1 MKKLKI
7 LITGSSGFIGKQ
19 LVKKLYKKNN
29 LLLLDKKKFSK
40 KNTQYFK
47 IDLMDKNKLENFF
60 INNKFDIIIHLA
72 SEIFDDDKN
81 VYNYNTTTSK
91 NLIKLAEKYNINHL
105 IFTSTF
111 SIYERNYNFP
121 IKENQKPSAKNFYGK
136 SKYQVE
142 KIIKRSKIKKF
153 TILRIP
159 VVVGKARSHRMG
171 ILFELIRNNLPLV
184 LINDGKH
191 KIHFIS
197 VDQLTEIIEK
207 CLRLKNRN
215 LLNVGTNFTYTF
227 KENIEYLLQKSKSNS
242 KIINVNYYLGTFL
255 LNTLIFLKLVDI
267 NFYHKA
273 LLTQNM
279 VLNIEKAKK
288 KLNLKFNKSS
298 KEILLESYNYYID
311 NLNRISDIKSGS
323 DKKPKMK
330 IFNILRLFSF
340 LFK

>member
-1 MKKLKI
+1 MKKFKI

-29 LLLLDKKKFSK
+29 LYLLDKKKFSK

-47 IDLMDKNKLENFF
+47 IDLLDKNKLENFF
-60 INNKFDIIIHLA
+60 IDNKIDIIIHLA

-91 NLIKLAEKYNINHL
+91 NLIELAEKYNVNHI

-111 SIYERNYNFP
+111 SIYERNYNIP
-121 IKENQKPSAKNFYGK
+121 IRENQKPSAKNFYGK
-136 SKYQVE
+136 SKYQIE

-197 VDQLTEIIEK
+197 VDELSEII
-207 CLRLKNRN
+207 
-215 LLNVGTNFTYTF
+215 
-227 KENIEYLLQKSKSNS
+227 
-242 KIINVNYYLGTFL
+242 
-255 LNTLIFLKLVDI
+255 
-267 NFYHKA
+267 
-273 LLTQNM
+273 
-279 VLNIEKAKK
+279 KK
-288 KLNLKFNKSS
+288 
-298 KEILLESYNYYID
+298 
-311 NLNRISDIKSGS
+311 
-323 DKKPKMK
+323 
-330 IFNILRLFSF
+330 
-340 LFK
+340 